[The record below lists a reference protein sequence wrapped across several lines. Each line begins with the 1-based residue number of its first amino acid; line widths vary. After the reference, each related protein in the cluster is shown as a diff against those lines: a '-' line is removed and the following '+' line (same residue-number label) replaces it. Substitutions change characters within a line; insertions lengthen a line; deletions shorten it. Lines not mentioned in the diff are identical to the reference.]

1 MIKVDQ
7 NQTVVDK
14 IVKTFA
20 IESDISSN
28 QY

>member
-14 IVKTFA
+14 VVKTYA
-20 IESDISSN
+20 IESHISSN

>member
-20 IESDISSN
+20 IESHISSN